1 MNDIT
6 AMPPIA
12 AARIPESSS
21 GMKNAMYR
29 AKMTE
34 VAAMI
39 PEWTLQNMAQ
49 PHKNPHAGESVSF
62 RKT

>member
-1 MNDIT
+1 M
-6 AMPPIA
+6 A
-12 AARIPESSS
+12 AARIPKSSS
-21 GMKNAMYR
+21 GKKNAMYR

-39 PEWTLQNMAQ
+39 PECALQNMAQ
-49 PHKNPHAGESVSF
+49 PHRNPHAGESVSF